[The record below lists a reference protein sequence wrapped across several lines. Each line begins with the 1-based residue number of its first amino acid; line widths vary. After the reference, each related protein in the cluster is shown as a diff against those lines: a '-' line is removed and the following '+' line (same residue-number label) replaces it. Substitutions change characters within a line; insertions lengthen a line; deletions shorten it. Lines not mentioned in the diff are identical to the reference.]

1 MNIQEMLK
9 QAKKMQ
15 NEMEIKEKEIA
26 KKEFVVEKMGITL
39 TVLGSR
45 KLKSIKI
52 NNALID
58 PDDPET
64 LEDLIIVAFNDAM
77 ETIDNAYDEITKSL
91 PQGNLPF

>member
-15 NEMEIKEKEIA
+15 SEMELKEKEIA

-39 TVLGSR
+39 TILGSR
-45 KLKSIKI
+45 KLKSVKI
-52 NNALID
+52 NEALID

-64 LEDLIIVAFNDAM
+64 LEDLIVVAFNDAM
-77 ETIDNAYDEITKSL
+77 ETIDKAYEELSQSL